1 MVLQTQEKVTVVLP
15 KELKSEVEELKKTLK
30 ISMNSIY
37 QLAIAEY
44 VAKKRRESLRK
55 QASSM
60 VQEYAQNQELTQL
73 QSFSEEIY
81 AY

>member
-1 MVLQTQEKVTVVLP
+1 MVLQMQEKVTVILP

-44 VAKKRRESLRK
+44 VDKKRRESLRK

-60 VQEYAQNQELTQL
+60 IQEYSQNQELAEL
-73 QSFSEEIY
+73 QSFSEDIN

>member
-1 MVLQTQEKVTVVLP
+1 MVLQMQEKVTVVLP

-44 VAKKRRESLRK
+44 VDKKRRESLRK

-60 VQEYAQNQELTQL
+60 IQEYSQNQELAEL
-73 QSFSEEIY
+73 QSFSEDIN

>member
-15 KELKSEVEELKKTLK
+15 KNLKQEVEELKKTLK

-44 VAKKRRESLRK
+44 IEKKKRESLRAEAK
-55 QASSM
+55 SM
-60 VQEYAQNQELTQL
+60 IQEYRLDSELLELSSLQEDIN
-73 QSFSEEIY
+73 EY
-81 AY
+81 